1 MINMALNRGKQSMMT
16 TIMISKSPFHNA
28 LTFDSD
34 ELMIASRS
42 YRDVVSQSHQPDPD
56 AAFLTNDMPSL
67 QVHACSSACADV
79 LLLCRLKN
87 TTDQAAKQTNGLLY
101 VCNTWQRAAQG
112 VKCRAIALL
121 VAVLRNSTKRQHSVD
136 GNCLE
141 QWAVVVLIAL
151 NHF

>member
-1 MINMALNRGKQSMMT
+1 MT
-16 TIMISKSPFHNA
+16 TITISKSPFHNA
-28 LTFDSD
+28 PTFDSD
-34 ELMIASRS
+34 ELMIASLS
-42 YRDVVSQSHQPDPD
+42 LIVMLSANHINQIQMP
-56 AAFLTNDMPSL
+56 AFLTNDMPPL